1 MSRPGDYAIF
11 RNKQATA
18 QGQIRL
24 SAGESTT
31 VANVFAGS
39 RFTAA
44 FFVDNPDTE
53 DSVLRFI
60 HCVIPPSRLAIS
72 ESCPNGV
79 AAFVVKNVS
88 TTTIRLVEYGFS
100 NVTTSASLNSGTLE
114 ALKPGESRTISPTQG
129 QHGIVQLGIHD
140 VDDCEIRAERITCT
154 QSPKLTVTASC
165 PDGIATF
172 VVTNVGLGGLSN
184 TTYFITTHNPFGRRQ
199 YGSMLELKVGQSTTI
214 TAPGGG
220 GAYKRAKFSI
230 NVGVE
235 PVSAEPSC

>member
-1 MSRPGDYAIF
+1 
-11 RNKQATA
+11 
-18 QGQIRL
+18 
-24 SAGESTT
+24 

-60 HCVIPPSRLAIS
+60 DCVIPPSRLAIS

-88 TTTIRLVEYGFS
+88 TTTI
-100 NVTTSASLNSGTLE
+100 NSGTLE

-220 GAYKRAKFSI
+220 GAYKRTKFSI
-230 NVGVE
+230 NVWVLNPCRQNR
-235 PVSAEPSC
+235 PVSHLLAIGYARFCCPPDNAPEPNTG